1 VSAPITREGFDRLS
15 VELKHRKNVERHE
28 ITRAI
33 EEARAHGDLKE
44 NAEYHAAKDKQ
55 GMSEARIRQL
65 EGILGEAEVIDPK
78 RQTTSKIAFGAHVT
92 VVDLETEKKVS
103 YQIVG
108 EFEADLDQGLISIKS
123 PIARALMG
131 KEAGEDVAFKTPKGE
146 RELEITAVSY

>member
-1 VSAPITREGFDRLS
+1 MSSPITRDGFDRLS

-78 RQTTSKIAFGAHVT
+78 RQTTTKVAFGAPLKFNTHSLVKAARICRSN
-92 VVDLETEKKVS
+92 L
-103 YQIVG
+103 
-108 EFEADLDQGLISIKS
+108 KS
-123 PIARALMG
+123 CAMEPN
-131 KEAGEDVAFKTPKGE
+131 
-146 RELEITAVSY
+146 